1 MNCQDFE
8 TLIVEIA
15 REQLMDALAR
25 ERGLEHADTCAH
37 CAALLAEESAL
48 SARLRALSVAVAT
61 EEIPARIETDL
72 LAAFR
77 RHTAAPTLAPAAPHG
92 RRWLLAVAALLL
104 LGVGLSLAGW
114 VALSPRQESALTTP
128 TPRVH
133 APTPPPKSE
142 APEKQVRPQQTRH
155 DLAAKSERRPKRWV
169 SSNSRRLADAA
180 QPREIVTEFFP
191 LIQGSEL
198 IPLEGGQIVRVRM
211 PRANLI
217 PLGIQFNQERANEI
231 IQADVLLSNDGLAR
245 AMRLVY

>member
-8 TLIVEIA
+8 TVIVEIA
-15 REQLMDALAR
+15 RERLMDALAR

-37 CAALLAEESAL
+37 CAALLAEERAL
-48 SARLRALSVAVAT
+48 SARLRALSVVVAA
-61 EEIPARIETDL
+61 EEIPAQIEADL

-77 RHTAAPTLAPAAPHG
+77 QHTTAPTLAPAVSNG
-92 RRWLLAVAALLL
+92 RRWLLEVAALLL
-104 LGVGLSLAGW
+104 LGAGLSLAGW
-114 VALSPRQESALTTP
+114 IASSPGQESALTTP
-128 TPRVH
+128 TPRVN
-133 APTPPPKSE
+133 APTPPLAGE
-142 APEKQVRPQQTRH
+142 APEEQVRPQQTRH
-155 DLAAKSERRPKRWV
+155 DFAAKSERRQKRWG
-169 SSNSRRLADAA
+169 SSSSRLLAEAA
-180 QPREIVTEFFP
+180 QPREMVTEFFP

-231 IQADVLLSNDGLAR
+231 IQADVLVSNDGLAR